1 MKFARLFAFCIF
13 LAPSVLRAQD
23 VQVRLFAAI
32 SPKSITVNSTQADF
46 HWRECPTCT
55 DHAEHKLEIKFA
67 PEKNADGT
75 SSAAPKTFFISGNY
89 QIIPENGPAFSGNF
103 PLQIKRNDSGFQIT
117 ISMPMEQYVSAVL
130 AAESGAS
137 KNDESLKA
145 MAVAIRTYATRF
157 HGQHVQ
163 DGFDFCDTT
172 HCQTMKWNG
181 IDSRNRAAVL
191 ATRGEILYF
200 QDSPAQTFYHAN
212 CGGTTAAA
220 TEAWSKVSE
229 PYLIVHADTF
239 CPIPGELK
247 WESNLSAN
255 EINNALRIAGI
266 SPPENWRAIE
276 IESRTPSGRVG
287 HLQFLGGSPP
297 RFSLAASTLRF
308 AVDREYGWNKIR
320 SDLYEIRN
328 ANGKILFSGKGSGH
342 GVGLCQAGAEEMARE
357 GKSYREILNYYYP
370 GTDLHEAQNQKWES
384 RLDER
389 FELLSQNPES
399 DSQILP
405 IADRIL
411 VENENS
417 IGWKLTFRPR
427 LQIYSTIEKYR
438 DETGEPGWIAA
449 STRVHTIRL
458 QPIAQLKSKS
468 ILESTLRHELYHLLI
483 ESKSRA
489 GIPLWFREGLALYL
503 ASPESSEAAA
513 PAMSDQQLESHL
525 LHPASRE
532 EMERA
537 YAVAQRKVN
546 ALVQQFGKQ
555 KVLSW
560 LSAGLPGDLSDVER
574 GVRGGLTNR

>member
-1 MKFARLFAFCIF
+1 VKFARLFAICF
-13 LAPSVLRAQD
+13 LLVPSALWAQD

-32 SPKSITVNSTQADF
+32 SPKSIAVNSIQSDF
-46 HWRECPTCT
+46 HWRECPTCSE
-55 DHAEHKLEIKFA
+55 HAERKLEINFA
-67 PEKNADGT
+67 PETNAAGT
-75 SSAAPKTFFISGNY
+75 SIAALKTFFISGNY
-89 QIIPENGPAFSGNF
+89 QIIPENGPTFTASF
-103 PLQIKRNDSGFQIT
+103 PLQIKRNDSGFVVT
-117 ISMPMEQYVSAVL
+117 VSMPIEQYVSAVL

-157 HGQHVQ
+157 RGQHVQ

-181 IDSRNRAAVL
+181 IDSRNRAAVA
-191 ATRGEILYF
+191 ATRGEILFY
-200 QDSPAQTFYHAN
+200 QDSPAETFYHAN
-212 CGGTTAAA
+212 CGGTTAAS
-220 TEAWSKVSE
+220 TEAWAKVGE
-229 PYLIVHADTF
+229 PYLTVHADTF

-247 WESNLSAN
+247 WESNLSAG

-266 SPPENWRAIE
+266 SPPENWRTIE

-287 HLQFLGGSPP
+287 RLQFLGGTPP
-297 RFSLAASTLRF
+297 RFSLTASTLRF

-328 ANGKILFSGKGSGH
+328 SGGKILFSGKGSGH

-370 GTDLHEAQNQKWES
+370 GTDLHAPSNQIWES

-389 FELLSQNPES
+389 FELLSQSPQS

-411 VENENS
+411 AENENS

-449 STRVHTIRL
+449 STRIHTIRL
-458 QPIAQLKSKS
+458 QPIALLKSKS

-483 ESKSRA
+483 ESKARA

-503 ASPESSEAAA
+503 ASPESAESQVTE
-513 PAMSDQQLESHL
+513 MTDQQVETHL
-525 LHPASRE
+525 LHPSSRE

-537 YAVAQRKVN
+537 YAIAQRKVG
-546 ALVQQFGKQ
+546 ALVQRFGKQ
-555 KVLSW
+555 NVLSW
-560 LSAGLPGDLSDVER
+560 LSAGLPGDISSGEHGLPR
-574 GVRGGLTNR
+574 GTSQH

>member
-1 MKFARLFAFCIF
+1 MKAARIFATCFF
-13 LAPSVLRAQD
+13 LLPSALWAQE

-32 SPKSITVNSTQADF
+32 SPNSVTITSTRIDF
-46 HWRECPTCT
+46 HWKECPTCA
-55 DHAEHKLEIKFA
+55 DHAERKLTIDLA
-67 PEKNADGT
+67 PQNKSGGE
-75 SSAAPKTFFISGNY
+75 SAAPKSFFITGNY
-89 QIIPENGPAFSGNF
+89 QIIPTGGPAFTAGF
-103 PLQIKRNDSGFQIT
+103 PLHIERKDAGLVVMV
-117 ISMPMEQYVSAVL
+117 SMPMEQYVSAVL
-130 AAESGAS
+130 AAEIGAS
-137 KNDESLKA
+137 KNDVALKA

-172 HCQTMKWNG
+172 HCQTMKVNG
-181 IDSRNRAAVL
+181 VDARNRAAVF
-191 ATRGEILYF
+191 ATKGELLFY

-229 PYLIVHADTF
+229 PYLISHSDNF
-239 CPIPGELK
+239 CPIPGEVK
-247 WESNLSAN
+247 WDTTLSAA
-255 EINNALRIAGI
+255 EIDRALRVAGI
-266 SPPENWRAIE
+266 SSPDNWKAIQ
-276 IESRTPSGRVG
+276 IETHTPSGRAAR
-287 HLQFLGGSPP
+287 LQLLGGTPP
-297 RFSLAASTLRF
+297 RFLLSASTFRF
-308 AVDREYGWNKIR
+308 AVDRELGWNKIR

-328 ANGKILFSGKGSGH
+328 SGGKILFSGKGSGH

-357 GKSYREILNYYYP
+357 GKSYREILDFYYP
-370 GTDLHEAQNQKWES
+370 GTNLQTVPSANQKWQS

-399 DSQILP
+399 DAQILP

-411 VENENS
+411 GENENS

-427 LQIYSTIEKYR
+427 LQVFPTIDTYR
-438 DETGEPGWIAA
+438 NETGQPGWVAA
-449 STRVHTIRL
+449 STRLHTIRL

-468 ILESTLRHELYHLLI
+468 ILESTLRHELFHLLI

-503 ASPESSEAAA
+503 ASPENTAT
-513 PAMSDQQLESHL
+513 PATEMTGQQLEAQL
-525 LHPASRE
+525 LHPTSRE

-537 YAVAQRKVN
+537 YAVAKQKVQT
-546 ALVQQFGKQ
+546 LIQQFGRQ

-560 LSAGLPGDLSDVER
+560 LTAGLPAVINSARR
-574 GVRGGLTNR
+574 GN